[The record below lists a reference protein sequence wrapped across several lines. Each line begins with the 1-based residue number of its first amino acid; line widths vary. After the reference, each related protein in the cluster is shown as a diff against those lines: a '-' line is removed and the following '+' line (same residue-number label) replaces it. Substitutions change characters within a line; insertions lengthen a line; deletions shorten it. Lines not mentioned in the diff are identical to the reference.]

1 MAAANEYLENE
12 LKKRDARIKEMEEEE
27 GGLRYDLDGMYIRN
41 LGLERDVERLEDDKT
56 ELENEITQLK
66 MKLEKQ
72 IAA

>member
-1 MAAANEYLENE
+1 MH
-12 LKKRDARIKEMEEEE
+12 
-27 GGLRYDLDGMYIRN
+27 IRN

-72 IAA
+72 LAA